1 MVRFFQSPLCK
12 SDDSS
17 RASSLNAVIISRFI
31 LDLRSIDHEQCYQSV
46 SFSSI
51 RFMGNIGAPVS
62 DRSVWTTSAADDI
75 DDVQD
80 ERIEENSTERVR
92 CTVMKVHRV
101 TVVELTR
108 DPG

>member
-1 MVRFFQSPLCK
+1 MVRSCYPLFCK
-12 SDDSS
+12 SDSSS
-17 RASSLNAVIISRFI
+17 RVTSLNAILISRFI
-31 LDLRSIDHEQCYQSV
+31 LDLRSIDNELSQNT

-75 DDVQD
+75 DNVQD
-80 ERIEENSTERVR
+80 ERREENSTERVR
-92 CTVMKVHRV
+92 YTIMKVPRV
-101 TVVELTR
+101 TVVELTK